1 MADLSS
7 RKKAAQQTI
16 SDILRNPGPN
26 GITAACA
33 DALNAAGNELKICS
47 GAKYTELATLATQG
61 TNMRKID
68 AQRRLMQLGQ
78 EQFSQPRENVS

>member
-16 SDILRNPGPN
+16 SDILRNLGPN

-33 DALNAAGNELKICS
+33 DALNAAGDELKICS
-47 GAKYTELATLATQG
+47 GAKYTELATQG
-61 TNMRKID
+61 TNMGKRD
-68 AQRRLMQLGQ
+68 ARRRLMQLGQ
-78 EQFSQPRENVS
+78 DQFSQPRENVS